1 MKKFI
6 NVSILIISSIFISL
20 STNFISK
27 ANSWNKTDTGWEFIS
42 NGEVLKST
50 WLAETIPVGNKRTW
64 YYLDSNGKM
73 VTGWTTSGNGWY
85 YLAQNGVMQTGW
97 LQDNNNWYFLDSSG
111 KMQVGWL
118 YYNDNWY
125 FLNAYGQMLTG
136 WVLDNGKSYYLD
148 KTSGYMLTST
158 TTPDGNQ
165 VDENGVY
172 ISNSN
177 SSNSNKVSNT
187 SQETF
192 SSQAENEVL
201 NLVNIERE
209 KNGLAPLHLN
219 QILVDGAKIRAKEI
233 VTSFS
238 HTRPDGSKPY
248 TVFPGGDFA
257 AYFNHVGENIAYGQ
271 LDAAEVMD
279 GWMDSEGH
287 RANIL
292 NPKFTSIGIGCYE
305 SGGILYWV
313 QMFGREY

>member
-1 MKKFI
+1 M
-6 NVSILIISSIFISL
+6 ISL
-20 STNFISK
+20 SATFVTK
-27 ANSWNKTDTGWEFIS
+27 ANSWNQTDTGWEFIS
-42 NGEVLKST
+42 NGEVLKNT
-50 WLAETIPVGNKRTW
+50 WFAETIPVGNKRSW
-64 YYLDSNGKM
+64 YYIGANGKM
-73 VTGWTTSGNGWY
+73 VTGWKYLGSNWY

-118 YYNDNWY
+118 YYDDNWY

-148 KTSGYMLTST
+148 KT
-158 TTPDGNQ
+158 TPDGNQ

-172 ISNSN
+172 INPN
-177 SSNSNKVSNT
+177 SSNSNTVSNT

-209 KNGLAPLHLN
+209 KNGLEPLALN

-238 HTRPDGSKPY
+238 HTRPDGSSPFS
-248 TVFPGGDFA
+248 VFPGGNFA
-257 AYFNHVGENIAYGQ
+257 VYFNHVGENIAYGQ

-279 GWMDSEGH
+279 SWMNSEGH

-305 SGGILYWV
+305 SNGFMYWV
-313 QMFGREY
+313 QMFGRED

>member
-1 MKKFI
+1 
-6 NVSILIISSIFISL
+6 
-20 STNFISK
+20 
-27 ANSWNKTDTGWEFIS
+27 
-42 NGEVLKST
+42 
-50 WLAETIPVGNKRTW
+50 
-64 YYLDSNGKM
+64 
-73 VTGWTTSGNGWY
+73 
-85 YLAQNGVMQTGW
+85 
-97 LQDNNNWYFLDSSG
+97 
-111 KMQVGWL
+111 
-118 YYNDNWY
+118 
-125 FLNAYGQMLTG
+125 MLTG

-148 KTSGYMLTST
+148 KTLGYMLTST

-172 ISNSN
+172 INPN
-177 SSNSNKVSNT
+177 SSNSNTVSNT

-209 KNGLAPLHLN
+209 KNGLEPLALN

-238 HTRPDGSKPY
+238 HTRPDGSSPFS
-248 TVFPGGDFA
+248 VFPGGNFA
-257 AYFNHVGENIAYGQ
+257 VYFNHVGENIAYGQ

-279 GWMDSEGH
+279 SWMNSEGH

-305 SGGILYWV
+305 SNGFMYWV
-313 QMFGREY
+313 QMFGRED

>member
-6 NVSILIISSIFISL
+6 NVSMLLISSILISL
-20 STNFISK
+20 SATFVTK
-27 ANSWNKTDTGWEFIS
+27 ANSWNQTDTGWEFIS
-42 NGEVLKST
+42 NGEVLKNT
-50 WLAETIPVGNKRTW
+50 WFAETIPVGNKRSW
-64 YYLDSNGKM
+64 YYIGANGRM
-73 VTGWTTSGNGWY
+73 VTGWK
-85 YLAQNGVMQTGW
+85 YLG
-97 LQDNNNWYFLDSSG
+97 S
-111 KMQVGWL
+111 
-118 YYNDNWY
+118 NWY

-148 KTSGYMLTST
+148 KTLGYMLTST

-172 ISNSN
+172 INPN
-177 SSNSNKVSNT
+177 SSNSNTVSNT
-187 SQETF
+187 LQETF

-209 KNGLAPLHLN
+209 KNGLEPLALN

-238 HTRPDGSKPY
+238 HTRPDGNSPFS
-248 TVFPGGDFA
+248 VFPGGNFA
-257 AYFNHVGENIAYGQ
+257 VYFNHVGENIAYGQ
-271 LDAAEVMD
+271 PNAAEVMD
-279 GWMDSEGH
+279 SWMHSEGH

-292 NPKFTSIGIGCYE
+292 NPKFTNIGIGCYE

-313 QMFGREY
+313 QMFGRED